1 LPVCPGGMAEVIDWA
16 ALLTLVADAVGVP
29 ASASLTPAQPPA
41 AQARGAGFTAQ
52 ALPGGYINFVWRVS
66 LDTAVRCERGGSV
79 ILKYSPPYIAS
90 SPTVP
95 FDQGRS
101 MFEARALALLG
112 GDSGGALGSC
122 CSFAGHTAAQAV
134 VQPTS
139 TGLSVSTPLLLA
151 DDPARH
157 VILMSDC
164 GSTAITLQRW
174 LQQEAAAEQPAV
186 ESATGARH
194 HELLP
199 AARTRACALDAQ
211 CCRCAFPRAH
221 AAGAALGD
229 WIATLHVGS
238 HEAAQ
243 AAASAGAAPISR
255 VASPC
260 TTTRT
265 ARTGAD
271 LPAAFNNAAVQ
282 ATRNQHQYHGVGAV
296 AVALAA
302 EVAAAAA
309 AVAAAAAAAQAGAT
323 VTPGHATS
331 AAATL
336 APRLGWD
343 KASVAAVHTACA
355 ALGDRLEQCPG
366 VCLVMGDLW
375 PRSVLV
381 THEDTL
387 QLEPVL
393 PAPGASGEGARN
405 ANQGNTAGAGPRRP
419 VAQVASQLS
428 PAAERQWLIDWEM
441 CHWGNPAQDVAHLAA
456 HAWMLH
462 HAATHGVYG
471 MSAVPCRRT
480 HAHGIVGDG
489 TDIVGDGT
497 AGGPADGPETCSLAA
512 LDEAWLRHSPAA
524 VADLLSSAAAYW
536 RGFSDAY
543 TAQVAALRESVPGG
557 GSFPRAWATADVPAA
572 AVVHVGAEV
581 LARLGAFR
589 QGYVYDRAE
598 AEVPSGDGDVGG
610 GGEAAMPRPAPPDSS
625 PRTHLASESTSW
637 DAMVAEALDFACGCV
652 LGRGPIH

>member
-1 LPVCPGGMAEVIDWA
+1 LPGWPVSMAKITDWA
-16 ALLTLVADAVGVP
+16 APLTSVADAVGVP
-29 ASASLTPAQPPA
+29 ASASLTHAQPPA

-66 LDTAVRCERGGSV
+66 LDAADRCKRGNSV

-101 MFEARALALLG
+101 LFEARALALLG
-112 GDSGGALGSC
+112 ADSGGTLGSC
-122 CSFAGHTAAQAV
+122 CSIARQTAAKDAI
-134 VQPTS
+134 PSTS
-139 TGLSVSTPLLLA
+139 TGFSVSTPQVLA

-174 LQQEAAAEQPAV
+174 LQQEAAAEQQAV
-186 ESATGARH
+186 EGAGGVRH
-194 HELLP
+194 PELLP
-199 AARTRACALDAQ
+199 AGRRRACALDAE

-221 AAGAALGD
+221 AAGAALGV
-229 WIATLHVGS
+229 WIASLHVGS

-243 AAASAGAAPISR
+243 AAASGGAAPISG

-260 TTTRT
+260 TTTT
-265 ARTGAD
+265 TVRTGAD

-282 ATRNQHQYHGVGAV
+282 ATRNQHQYHAVGAV

-309 AVAAAAAAAQAGAT
+309 AAAAAAQGGAMA
-323 VTPGHATS
+323 TPGHVAS
-331 AAATL
+331 AAAAL
-336 APRLGWD
+336 APPVGWD
-343 KASVAAVHTACA
+343 KASLAAVHTACA

-366 VCLVMGDLW
+366 MCLVMGDLW
-375 PRSVLV
+375 PRSILI

-387 QLEPVL
+387 HLEPVL
-393 PAPGASGEGARN
+393 PAQGGSGEGARN
-405 ANQGNTAGAGPRRP
+405 AVQSDTAGAGPRLP
-419 VAQVASQLS
+419 AAHVAAQLP

-441 CHWGNPAQDVAHLAA
+441 CHWGHPAQDVAHLAA

-471 MSAVPCRRT
+471 MSAAPCRRT
-480 HAHGIVGDG
+480 HAHDIGGERAN
-489 TDIVGDGT
+489 IVGDGT

-524 VADLLSSAAAYW
+524 VADLLSPAAAYW

-625 PRTHLASESTSW
+625 PRTHMASESTSW